1 MGERYECKVSLTVL
15 NFTEGDVSCS
25 HVSCKWSDLLID
37 LRKIQCVC
45 TEFVTHKGLRASCS
59 SIPMQVCSACA

>member
-1 MGERYECKVSLTVL
+1 MNVKYLLQYS
-15 NFTEGDVSCS
+15 TEGDVSFS

-37 LRKIQCVC
+37 LRKIQCVCVC

-59 SIPMQVCSACA
+59 SIPMQVCSA